1 MDAHFAD
8 LLRIV
13 KVIDNA
19 TVISVLQGGDLAR
32 LEALF
37 LTMKPKTYRL
47 TKTIPHCKNILQV
60 EILLREKEYKM
71 KRTHNELLITL
82 RNDEIVEFLVNHHTR
97 SLNPGYK
104 DSMPLRFAVKSGNV
118 ARVRTFLLSMRCN
131 IHSSDPSTGKTIIQ
145 DVLERRDDTMV
156 KLFAIVYDKQVAAN
170 VGYTRADFEAI
181 DSAMANTRATMC
193 LEQYHARCEL
203 KRMVDENRT
212 KLTREQIVDAAVVN
226 GIFGRVGNDLLCV
239 NQQVRRTRELVCK
252 WFQLPSSS

>member
-1 MDAHFAD
+1 
-8 LLRIV
+8 
-13 KVIDNA
+13 
-19 TVISVLQGGDLAR
+19 
-32 LEALF
+32 
-37 LTMKPKTYRL
+37 
-47 TKTIPHCKNILQV
+47 
-60 EILLREKEYKM
+60 
-71 KRTHNELLITL
+71 
-82 RNDEIVEFLVNHHTR
+82 
-97 SLNPGYK
+97 
-104 DSMPLRFAVKSGNV
+104 
-118 ARVRTFLLSMRCN
+118 
-131 IHSSDPSTGKTIIQ
+131 
-145 DVLERRDDTMV
+145 MV